1 MMLGSFEIEVLQKN
15 AVSAEIQHIF
25 DEATNMQGVRRELM
39 LYLGRQLV
47 HGYNYA
53 YISRSEIV
61 VPYSVPY
68 YELIIVNVTYDNGN
82 IKISDLKATT
92 IIKNAEKG
100 MFGGITCSKADEAII
115 RIIDSVY
122 ANELINLF
130 NSAVS
135 NTKNI
140 KEGTEEEMKLVKKV
154 KEYDYDVELYLGD
167 KLVTG
172 IDYYYI
178 AQVQNVETTVKGIQ
192 LVTVNNPS
200 SGSKVVEI
208 KDIL

>member
-1 MMLGSFEIEVLQKN
+1 MLGSFEIEVLQKN